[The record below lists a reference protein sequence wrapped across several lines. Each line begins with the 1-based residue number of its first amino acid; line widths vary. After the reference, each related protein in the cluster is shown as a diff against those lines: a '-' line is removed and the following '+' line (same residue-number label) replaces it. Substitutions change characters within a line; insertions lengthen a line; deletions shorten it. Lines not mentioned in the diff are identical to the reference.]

1 MSFFSVGFRPFYL
14 GAAVVAAVSIP
25 VWAIAFLGGAT
36 AIGGITPFL
45 WHTHEMIF
53 GFAPA
58 VIVGFLLTAVRN
70 WTGLPTPSGP
80 ALGWLFGLWAAGR
93 ILGLTDAGLFGVVID
108 VSFLP
113 VVAFTLGVPLWKAGN
128 LRNAFVVVILLVLAA
143 MNALFHAIERGW
155 LEGLPAGAA
164 TTVAL
169 DVILIL
175 MVVIGGRIIPAF
187 SSNAVATLRPRSWV
201 TIEWLAIGL
210 TVLIVVTD
218 IVRAAGGRML
228 LLEEFQQVLLIVC
241 ATVHFIRLAGWQPW
255 KTWRI
260 PLLLVLPLAY
270 LWIPVHL
277 ILRIDHP
284 TLATHALT
292 VGAMAGLMLA
302 MMTRSALGH
311 TGRALVAR
319 PVELLCF
326 ASIHLAALTRVVGPI
341 LLPEFYQAWIQT
353 SALLWTLAF
362 SVFALAYWPIL
373 TRPRI
378 DQTTT

>member
-1 MSFFSVGFRPFYL
+1 
-14 GAAVVAAVSIP
+14 
-25 VWAIAFLGGAT
+25 
-36 AIGGITPFL
+36 
-45 WHTHEMIF
+45 
-53 GFAPA
+53 
-58 VIVGFLLTAVRN
+58 
-70 WTGLPTPSGP
+70 
-80 ALGWLFGLWAAGR
+80 
-93 ILGLTDAGLFGVVID
+93 
-108 VSFLP
+108 
-113 VVAFTLGVPLWKAGN
+113 
-128 LRNAFVVVILLVLAA
+128 
-143 MNALFHAIERGW
+143 
-155 LEGLPAGAA
+155 
-164 TTVAL
+164 
-169 DVILIL
+169 
-175 MVVIGGRIIPAF
+175 PAF
-187 SSNAVATLRPRSWV
+187 SWNAVATLRPRSWV

-210 TVLIVVTD
+210 TVLIVATD

-241 ATVHFIRLAGWQPW
+241 ATVHLIRLAGWQPW

-373 TRPRI
+373 SRPRI
-378 DQTTT
+378 DQTST